1 MRVLLLAPLWETV
14 PPPRYGGTEAVVSVL
29 CEELVRQGHEVT
41 LCASGDSVTSAE
53 LLSIYHRSL
62 RTADDLTD
70 RQPYDWMHI
79 ALSLKEAADGFD
91 IIHNH
96 AGELAMAMGH
106 LVGVPM
112 LSTMH
117 CLVTPDTR
125 FVWDRY
131 GGWYNTISHAA
142 RRSMPQVRGGTY
154 CGVVHNGIDVNSFP
168 YEERKGDYLLFLGRV
183 APEKGTHLAIEAARR
198 LGKRL
203 IIAAKV
209 DQADRRYFHQTV
221 EPLIDG
227 ALIQFVGEVDASLK
241 RRLYARACCLLLP
254 ICWEEPFGLVMA
266 EAMACGTPVVAFARG
281 AAPELVVDGET
292 GFLVHDVDG
301 MVKAVRRV
309 DRIDPRR
316 CRRHVEENF
325 SAQRMA
331 EGYLALYERIIQE
344 AAIGEALSVVKPGTR
359 GEESALLAQA
369 SQLAEAAASRQ
380 NQEGSTD
387 EELAVA

>member
-1 MRVLLLAPLWETV
+1 MRVLQLAPLWETV

-53 LLSIYHRSL
+53 LSSVYPRSL
-62 RTADDLTD
+62 RTADDLQD

-79 ALSLKEAADGFD
+79 ALSLRAADGFD
-91 IIHNH
+91 IVHNH
-96 AGELAMAMGH
+96 AGELAMAMSH
-106 LVGVPM
+106 LVDVPM

-117 CLVTPDTR
+117 CLVTPDTQ

-131 GGWYNTISHAA
+131 CGWYNAISHAQ
-142 RRSMPQVRGGTY
+142 RRAMPPVRGGTY
-154 CGVVHNGIDVNSFP
+154 CGVVYNGIDVESFP
-168 YEERKGDYLLFLGRV
+168 YEEQKEDYLLFLGRV

-209 DQADRRYFHQTV
+209 DRADRQYFHDSV

-227 ALIQFVGEVDASLK
+227 DLIQFVGEADGTLK
-241 RRLYARACCLLLP
+241 RKLYARAYCLLVP
-254 ICWEEPFGLVMA
+254 ICWEEPFGLVMV
-266 EAMACGTPVVAFARG
+266 EAMACGTPVIAFARG
-281 AAPELVVDGET
+281 AATELVVDGET
-292 GFLVHDVDG
+292 GFLVHDIGWHGEGRPPGGPNRSAALPAACGREFLSSAHDG
-301 MVKAVRRV
+301 GLPGRLRAHPGGSGRR
-309 DRIDPRR
+309 RAPHRRGARPGRGGDP
-316 CRRHVEENF
+316 
-325 SAQRMA
+325 
-331 EGYLALYERIIQE
+331 
-344 AAIGEALSVVKPGTR
+344 
-359 GEESALLAQA
+359 LLTEA

-380 NQEGSTD
+380 DEGPTD